1 MKIYERNSMID
12 ISIKKFKD
20 VDLENG
26 TILEGFPSVGLVSS
40 IVATHLIDLLKLD
53 QVCALDSENFP
64 PTSMIYAKKPKYPA
78 RIYAS
83 SEHKLGVFLAEFT
96 PPALLH
102 RPIANT
108 LLDWCKQQNCKQII
122 AIEGL
127 PVKREC
133 KQNSDNTTIETKVRG
148 IGSTD
153 NTRNIL
159 QKQHIEQLETGIIYG
174 VAGVLLNEGRWNDF
188 DVIALLA
195 DACPDIPDAYA
206 AAKVLEALNRLLP
219 DIKLESA
226 PLYEQAQKYEE
237 QIKNLRKQ
245 AEPFQPEP
253 YKDMYI

>member
-1 MKIYERNSMID
+1 MIE
-12 ISIKKFKD
+12 IEIKNFKD
-20 VDLENG
+20 IDLENG

-53 QVCALDSENFP
+53 QICALDSEMFP
-64 PTSMIYAKKPKYPA
+64 STSMIYAKKPKYPA

-83 SEHKLGVFLAEFT
+83 STHKLGVFLAEFT
-96 PPALLH
+96 PSKELN
-102 RPIANT
+102 RPIAKK
-108 LLDWCKQQNCKQII
+108 LLQWCTEQKCQRII

-127 PVKREC
+127 PIKSEC
-133 KQNSDNTTIETKVRG
+133 RQDKNKNVIETTVRG

-153 NTRNIL
+153 KTRTLLNKL
-159 QKQHIEQLETGIIYG
+159 KIEQLETGMVYG
-174 VAGVLLNEGRWNDF
+174 VAGVLLNEGRWNNF

-206 AAKVLEALNRLLP
+206 AAKILETLNLLLP
-219 DIKLESA
+219 DIKLEST
-226 PLYEQAQKYEE
+226 PLYEQAKKYEQ
-237 QIKNLRKQ
+237 QIKALRKQ